1 MKSSERLSASL
12 IVVLIAGCLISLLSF
27 GARSAFGLYTDPLSR
42 ELGWGR
48 DVYSVAI
55 ALQNLFWGIAQPFS
69 GMLAD
74 KYGSRRVLI
83 GGSLLY
89 AAGIVLMIF
98 ADSPAMLYLSA
109 GVLVGIGMGG
119 GSYVTVVATLGRLMP
134 ESHRSWALGLGTA
147 AGSLGQFVIVPIAQA
162 VLDVGGWQASAWML
176 SGSILLAMFIAF
188 LVTGDAPK
196 AGVTSGPSVSPLK
209 AIALAA
215 KNPSYVLL
223 GTGFFVCGFQLAFIT
238 MHFPAYLVDKG
249 LTAQVASWAVAFIGL
264 MNVAGAYAAGW
275 LGAKYS
281 KKNLLAYL
289 YFGRGALTMAF
300 ILLPVSGATAIFFG
314 AGMGLLWLS
323 AVPLTSGLVATFF
336 GVRHMATLFGL
347 IFFSHQVGSFTGVYL
362 GGALYQQ
369 TGSYD
374 VVWWISVALSAI
386 AGVMSLPIREVASS
400 HFAGK
405 PVAA

>member
-12 IVVLIAGCLISLLSF
+12 IVVLVAGCLISLLSF

-42 ELGWGR
+42 EMGWGR
-48 DVYSVAI
+48 DVYSMAI

-69 GMLAD
+69 GMIAD
-74 KYGSRRVLI
+74 KWGSRRVLI
-83 GGSLLY
+83 GGCLLY
-89 AAGIVLMIF
+89 AAGIVMMIF
-98 ADSPAMLYLSA
+98 ADTPMMFYLSA

-134 ESHRSWALGLGTA
+134 ETHRSWALGLGTA

-162 VLDVGGWQASAWML
+162 VLDVGGWQTSAWML
-176 SGSILLAMFIAF
+176 AGSVMLAMLIAF
-188 LVTGDAPK
+188 FITGDSPQNK
-196 AGVTSGPSVSPLK
+196 ASAGPSISPLK

-238 MHFPAYLVDKG
+238 MHFPAYLVDEG
-249 LTAQVASWAVAFIGL
+249 LSAQVASWAVAFIGL
-264 MNVAGAYAAGW
+264 MNVAGAYGAGW
-275 LGAKYS
+275 LGSRFS

-289 YFGRGALTMAF
+289 YFGRGALTVAF
-300 ILLPVSGATAIFFG
+300 ILLPVTGATAIVFG

-336 GVRHMATLFGL
+336 GVKHMATLFGL
-347 IFFSHQVGSFTGVYL
+347 IFFSHQIGSFTGVYL

-374 VVWWISVALSAI
+374 IVWWLSVALSAI
-386 AGVMSLPIREVASS
+386 AGVMSLPIREAPSKTLPGAVPA
-400 HFAGK
+400 
-405 PVAA
+405 